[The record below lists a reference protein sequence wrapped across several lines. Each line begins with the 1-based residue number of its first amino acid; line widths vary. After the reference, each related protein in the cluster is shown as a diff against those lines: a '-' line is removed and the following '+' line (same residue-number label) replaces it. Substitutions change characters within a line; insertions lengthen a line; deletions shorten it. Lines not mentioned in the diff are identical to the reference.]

1 MQQNFTNMGMNFT
14 KSKNMKQIVHVVFFA
29 LLLFLDVSSQCQ
41 KSISLDSLQVLNFRK
56 YDIVFLG
63 EVMELDTLDLVS
75 RIKIYELFKGK
86 STSIFIEARITT
98 SYTFVPEPSGL
109 WLIYANQVSDSII
122 SISDNSL
129 SRSNIN
135 PDRIFYYTPE
145 PLMNKKDRREYPIQ
159 AINLKINALT
169 EWNNEL
175 YKLRKGIIH

>member
-1 MQQNFTNMGMNFT
+1 MVMDFT
-14 KSKNMKQIVHVVFFA
+14 KSKNMKRKIYVAFFA
-29 LLLFLDVSSQCQ
+29 LLLFLDVSSQSQ
-41 KSISLDSLQVLNFRK
+41 KTISLDSLQILNFRK

-63 EVMELDTLDLVS
+63 EVMELDTLALVS

-86 STSIFIEARITT
+86 STSIFIEARITN
-98 SYTFVPEPSGL
+98 SYTFVPEPAGL
-109 WLIYANQVSDSII
+109 WLIYANQVSEGII

-145 PLMNKKDRREYPIQ
+145 PPMNKKDRRDYPIQ
-159 AINLKINALT
+159 AINLKFNALT

-175 YKLRKGIIH
+175 YRLRNGIIN

>member
-1 MQQNFTNMGMNFT
+1 MRHGNE
-14 KSKNMKQIVHVVFFA
+14 SKNMKRKIYVAFFA

-41 KSISLDSLQVLNFRK
+41 KTISLDSLQILNFRK
-56 YDIVFLG
+56 YDLVFLG
-63 EVMELDTLDLVS
+63 EVMELDTIAFVS
-75 RIKIYELFKGK
+75 KIKIYELFKGNT
-86 STSIFIEARITT
+86 TSVFIEARITN
-98 SYTFVPEPSGL
+98 SYTYVPEPSGL
-109 WLIYANQVSDSII
+109 WLIYANLVSDSII

-145 PLMNKKDRREYPIQ
+145 PPMNKKDKRDYPIQ

-175 YKLRKGIIH
+175 YKLRNGIIH